1 MTWIFSLR
9 RRSRKPK
16 GRRWLPWLA
25 VTPAAPSRILGRP
38 LSSLRG
44 LPPSRL
50 AVGLVSLAVYVAAIV
65 AANWAIKRFG
75 FVPVGFRL
83 GPLDIGSGWKAPA
96 GVYFAGATFVAR
108 DLLQQALG
116 KRVALLAIAIGA
128 SVSALVSPS
137 LALASGV
144 SFVVAET
151 ADFVVYTPL
160 VERGRILAAV
170 VLADTVGLAVDTT
183 LFLALAFH
191 SLSGWNGTALGKM
204 WMTVAAVGPVWLA
217 RRALRPWAMAAPLT
231 VSSVS
236 A

>member
-1 MTWIFSLR
+1 M
-9 RRSRKPK
+9 
-16 GRRWLPWLA
+16 A
-25 VTPAAPSRILGRP
+25 
-38 LSSLRG
+38 
-44 LPPSRL
+44 
-50 AVGLVSLAVYVAAIV
+50 LAVYVAAIV

-83 GPLDIGSGWKAPA
+83 GPLDIGAGWQAPA

-108 DLLQQALG
+108 DLVQQALG
-116 KRVALLAIAIGA
+116 KRVALAAIAVGA

-144 SFVVAET
+144 SFLVAET

-160 VERGRILAAV
+160 VERGRLLAAV

-191 SLSGWNGTALGKM
+191 SLSGWDGTALGKM

-217 RRALRPWAMAAPLT
+217 RRALRPWAASAPT
-231 VSSVS
+231 P
-236 A
+236 AWP